1 MFQYKIYFVF
11 KEVIIIMG
19 NNQTEKAF
27 EEKRLAQTISLA
39 EEQLKQ
45 AKEAAD
51 KKKSE
56 IIEAK
61 KDVRENTEHGITSL
75 YTSDGFE
82 ALVELSQYINPVTDK
97 IIDYEEEEHKILLL
111 EKMIKSPYFARID
124 FKFDD
129 EDEFEKIYI
138 GRSSLRKNSYQE
150 MYVYDWRSPIA
161 SVFYRFMT
169 GEAFYDAPCGR
180 VTGELNLKRQYE
192 IKNGKLEYFFDS
204 DVQIVDEFL
213 RQLLSQNT
221 TAKMKAIVETIQ
233 HEQDVVIR
241 DMENDLLMVQ
251 GVAGSG
257 KTSIAL
263 HRAAYLMYQGLQT
276 KLSANNIMIIS
287 PNSIFEQYISN
298 VLPELGEDN
307 VISSV
312 FEDILSALL
321 NGRKIQSRNDFLENL
336 IVNSKYKEISRNS
349 IEFKTSSFFREIL
362 DQFLIDIPRQW
373 IEFEDVYYEG
383 KCVVSR
389 QILKDKI
396 LGRTETPLGI
406 KLEQLEDY
414 ILEQIFG
421 TGKGRGHKEEKNLI
435 KQEIQK
441 FIKIDI
447 VELYKILFSNE
458 AYFYSLLQNSNPSQ
472 NIKNIWKYTKENL
485 EADRLYYD
493 DAIAI
498 AYLYLKIYGT
508 NKYKNI
514 KQVVID
520 EAQDYYPLQYEIFNL
535 LFSNAKFT
543 ILGDMKQTLA
553 KKEDISF
560 YEQIQKI
567 LNKKKSSLIMLD
579 KSFRCTNEILN
590 FSLKFIEQSSQI
602 KSFNRNGDSPKVYI
616 ADNSEIFIDE
626 IVKEIKLCQE
636 KGFQSICLIC
646 KTEKNSTYLFNK
658 IKHKLDIQ
666 LIKNGSVSDLQG
678 VFILPVYM
686 SKGLEFDAVLI
697 CDADSPNYH
706 DEDDKNLLYVA
717 CTRALHKLSLF
728 CENEVSPLI

>member
-1 MFQYKIYFVF
+1 
-11 KEVIIIMG
+11 MG

-192 IKNGKLEYFFDS
+192 IKNGILEYFFDS

-312 FEDILSALL
+312 FEDILSELL

-383 KCVVSR
+383 KCVVSG

-396 LGRTETPLGI
+396 LGRPETPLGI

-485 EADRLYYD
+485 EADSLYYD

-590 FSLKFIEQSSQI
+590 FSLKFIEKSSQI

-678 VFILPVYM
+678 VFILPAYM
-686 SKGLEFDAVLI
+686 SKGLEFDTVLI
-697 CDADSPNYH
+697 CDADSQNYH

>member
-1 MFQYKIYFVF
+1 
-11 KEVIIIMG
+11 MG

-241 DMENDLLMVQ
+241 DMENDLLLVQ

-321 NGRKIQSRNDFLENL
+321 IGRKIQSRNDFLENL

-396 LGRTETPLGI
+396 LGRTDTPLGI

-485 EADRLYYD
+485 EADSLYYD

-590 FSLKFIEQSSQI
+590 FSLKFIEKSSQI

-697 CDADSPNYH
+697 CDADSQNYH

>member
-1 MFQYKIYFVF
+1 
-11 KEVIIIMG
+11 MG

-161 SVFYRFMT
+161 SIFYRFMT

-192 IKNGKLEYFFDS
+192 IKNGTLEYFFDS

-321 NGRKIQSRNDFLENL
+321 IGRKIQSRNDFLENL

-485 EADRLYYD
+485 EADSLYYD

-686 SKGLEFDAVLI
+686 SKGLEFDTVLI
-697 CDADSPNYH
+697 CDADSQNYH

>member
-1 MFQYKIYFVF
+1 
-11 KEVIIIMG
+11 MG

-138 GRSSLRKNSYQE
+138 GRSSLRKNNYQE

-192 IKNGKLEYFFDS
+192 IKNGILEYFFDS

-312 FEDILSALL
+312 FEDILSELL

-383 KCVVSR
+383 KCVVSG

-396 LGRTETPLGI
+396 LGRPETPLGI

-485 EADRLYYD
+485 EADSLYYD

-686 SKGLEFDAVLI
+686 SKGLEFDTVLI
-697 CDADSPNYH
+697 CDADSQNYH

>member
-1 MFQYKIYFVF
+1 
-11 KEVIIIMG
+11 MG

-192 IKNGKLEYFFDS
+192 IKNGTLEYFFDS

-383 KCVVSR
+383 KCVVSG

-396 LGRTETPLGI
+396 LGRPETPLGI

-485 EADRLYYD
+485 EADSLYYD

-535 LFSNAKFT
+535 VFSNAKFT

-626 IVKEIKLCQE
+626 IVKEINLCQE

-666 LIKNGSVSDLQG
+666 LIKNGSASDLQG

-697 CDADSPNYH
+697 CDADSQNYH

>member
-1 MFQYKIYFVF
+1 
-11 KEVIIIMG
+11 MG

-192 IKNGKLEYFFDS
+192 IKNGTLEYFFDS

-312 FEDILSALL
+312 FEDILSELL

-373 IEFEDVYYEG
+373 IEIEDVYYEG
-383 KCVVSR
+383 KCVVSG

-396 LGRTETPLGI
+396 LGRPETPLGI

-485 EADRLYYD
+485 EADSLYYD

-520 EAQDYYPLQYEIFNL
+520 EAQDYYPLQYEIFNF

-686 SKGLEFDAVLI
+686 SKGLEFDTVLI
-697 CDADSPNYH
+697 CDADSQNYH

>member
-1 MFQYKIYFVF
+1 
-11 KEVIIIMG
+11 MG

-161 SVFYRFMT
+161 SIFYRFMT

-312 FEDILSALL
+312 FEDILSELL

-383 KCVVSR
+383 KCVVSG

-396 LGRTETPLGI
+396 LGRPETPLGI

-485 EADRLYYD
+485 EADSLYYD

-520 EAQDYYPLQYEIFNL
+520 EAQDYYPLQYEIFNF

-686 SKGLEFDAVLI
+686 SKGLEFDTVLI
-697 CDADSPNYH
+697 CDADSQNYH

>member
-1 MFQYKIYFVF
+1 
-11 KEVIIIMG
+11 MG

-192 IKNGKLEYFFDS
+192 IKNGTLEYFFDS

-312 FEDILSALL
+312 FEDILSELL

-383 KCVVSR
+383 KCVVSG

-396 LGRTETPLGI
+396 LGRPETPLGI

-485 EADRLYYD
+485 EADSLYYD

-520 EAQDYYPLQYEIFNL
+520 EAQDYYPLQYEIFNF

-602 KSFNRNGDSPKVYI
+602 KSLNRNGDSPKVYI

-686 SKGLEFDAVLI
+686 SKGLEFDTVLI
-697 CDADSPNYH
+697 CDADSQNYH

>member
-1 MFQYKIYFVF
+1 
-11 KEVIIIMG
+11 MG

-161 SVFYRFMT
+161 SIFYRFMT

-321 NGRKIQSRNDFLENL
+321 IGRKIQSRNDFLENL

-421 TGKGRGHKEEKNLI
+421 TRKGRGHKEEKNLI

-458 AYFYSLLQNSNPSQ
+458 AYFYSLLQNSNLSQ
-472 NIKNIWKYTKENL
+472 GIKSIWEYTRENL

-590 FSLKFIEQSSQI
+590 FSLKFIEKSSQI

-626 IVKEIKLCQE
+626 IVKEINLCQE

-646 KTEKNSTYLFNK
+646 KTEKNSIYLFNK

-697 CDADSPNYH
+697 CDADSQNYH

>member
-1 MFQYKIYFVF
+1 
-11 KEVIIIMG
+11 MG

-192 IKNGKLEYFFDS
+192 IKNGILEYFFDS

-312 FEDILSALL
+312 FEDILSELL

-383 KCVVSR
+383 KCVVSG

-396 LGRTETPLGI
+396 LGRPETPLGI

-485 EADRLYYD
+485 EADSLYYD

-520 EAQDYYPLQYEIFNL
+520 EAQDYYPLQYEIFNF

-686 SKGLEFDAVLI
+686 SKGLEFDTVLI
-697 CDADSPNYH
+697 CDADSQNYH

>member
-1 MFQYKIYFVF
+1 
-11 KEVIIIMG
+11 MG

-192 IKNGKLEYFFDS
+192 IKNGTLEYFFDS

-312 FEDILSALL
+312 FEDILSELL

-383 KCVVSR
+383 KCVVSG

-396 LGRTETPLGI
+396 LGRPETPLGI

-485 EADRLYYD
+485 EADSLYYD

-626 IVKEIKLCQE
+626 IVKEINLCQE

-646 KTEKNSTYLFNK
+646 KTEKNSIYLFNK

-686 SKGLEFDAVLI
+686 SKGLEFDTVLI
-697 CDADSPNYH
+697 CDADSQNYY

>member
-1 MFQYKIYFVF
+1 
-11 KEVIIIMG
+11 MG

-192 IKNGKLEYFFDS
+192 IKNGTLEYFFDS

-312 FEDILSALL
+312 FEDILSELL

-383 KCVVSR
+383 KCVVSG

-396 LGRTETPLGI
+396 LGRPETPLGI

-485 EADRLYYD
+485 EADSLYYD

-535 LFSNAKFT
+535 VFSNAKFT

-590 FSLKFIEQSSQI
+590 FSLKFIEKSSQI

-626 IVKEIKLCQE
+626 IVKEINLCQE

-646 KTEKNSTYLFNK
+646 KTEKNSIYLFNK

-686 SKGLEFDAVLI
+686 SKGLEFDTVLI
-697 CDADSPNYH
+697 CDADSQNYH

>member
-1 MFQYKIYFVF
+1 
-11 KEVIIIMG
+11 MG

-180 VTGELNLKRQYE
+180 VTGELNLKRQYQ
-192 IKNGKLEYFFDS
+192 IKNGILEYFFDS

-321 NGRKIQSRNDFLENL
+321 IGRKIQSRNDFLENL

-383 KCVVSR
+383 KCVVSG

-396 LGRTETPLGI
+396 LGRPETPLGI

-485 EADRLYYD
+485 EADSLYYD

-697 CDADSPNYH
+697 CDADSQNYH

>member
-1 MFQYKIYFVF
+1 
-11 KEVIIIMG
+11 MG

-161 SVFYRFMT
+161 SIFYRFMT

-192 IKNGKLEYFFDS
+192 IKNGILEYFFDS

-312 FEDILSALL
+312 FEDILSAFLI
-321 NGRKIQSRNDFLENL
+321 GRKIQSRNDFLENL

-383 KCVVSR
+383 KCVVSG

-396 LGRTETPLGI
+396 LGRPETPLGI

-485 EADRLYYD
+485 EADSLYYD

-590 FSLKFIEQSSQI
+590 FSLKFIEKSSQI

-626 IVKEIKLCQE
+626 IVKEINLCQE

-686 SKGLEFDAVLI
+686 SKGLEFDTVLI
-697 CDADSPNYH
+697 CDADSQNYH

>member
-1 MFQYKIYFVF
+1 
-11 KEVIIIMG
+11 MG

-192 IKNGKLEYFFDS
+192 IKNGTLEYFFDS
-204 DVQIVDEFL
+204 DVQIIDEFL

-312 FEDILSALL
+312 FEDILSELL

-458 AYFYSLLQNSNPSQ
+458 AYFYSLLQNSNLSQ
-472 NIKNIWKYTKENL
+472 GIKSIWEYTRENL

-590 FSLKFIEQSSQI
+590 FSLKFIEKSSQI

-626 IVKEIKLCQE
+626 IVKEINLCQE

-646 KTEKNSTYLFNK
+646 KTEKNSIYLFNK

-697 CDADSPNYH
+697 CDADSQNYH

>member
-1 MFQYKIYFVF
+1 
-11 KEVIIIMG
+11 MG

-192 IKNGKLEYFFDS
+192 IKNGILEYFFDS

-312 FEDILSALL
+312 FEDILSELL

-383 KCVVSR
+383 KCVVSG

-458 AYFYSLLQNSNPSQ
+458 AYFYSLLQNSNLSQ
-472 NIKNIWKYTKENL
+472 GIKSIWEYTRENL

-686 SKGLEFDAVLI
+686 SKGLEFDTVLI
-697 CDADSPNYH
+697 CDADSQNYH

>member
-1 MFQYKIYFVF
+1 
-11 KEVIIIMG
+11 MG

-192 IKNGKLEYFFDS
+192 IKNGILEYFFDS

-312 FEDILSALL
+312 FEDILSELL

-383 KCVVSR
+383 KCVVSG

-396 LGRTETPLGI
+396 LGRPETPLGI

-458 AYFYSLLQNSNPSQ
+458 AYFYSLLQNSNLSQ
-472 NIKNIWKYTKENL
+472 GIKSIWEYTRENL

-626 IVKEIKLCQE
+626 IVKEINLCQE

-646 KTEKNSTYLFNK
+646 KTEKNSIYLFNK

-686 SKGLEFDAVLI
+686 SKGLEFDTVLI
-697 CDADSPNYH
+697 CDADSQNYH

>member
-1 MFQYKIYFVF
+1 
-11 KEVIIIMG
+11 MG

-192 IKNGKLEYFFDS
+192 IKNGILEYFFDS

-312 FEDILSALL
+312 FEDILSELL

-383 KCVVSR
+383 KCVVSG

-396 LGRTETPLGI
+396 LGRPETPLGI

-485 EADRLYYD
+485 EADSLYYD

-535 LFSNAKFT
+535 LFSNTKFT

-636 KGFQSICLIC
+636 KGVQSICLIC

-686 SKGLEFDAVLI
+686 SKGLEFDTVLI
-697 CDADSPNYH
+697 CDADSQNYH

>member
-1 MFQYKIYFVF
+1 
-11 KEVIIIMG
+11 MG

-192 IKNGKLEYFFDS
+192 IKNGTLEYFFDS

-221 TAKMKAIVETIQ
+221 SAKMKAIVETIQ

-312 FEDILSALL
+312 FEDILSELL

-383 KCVVSR
+383 KCVVSG

-396 LGRTETPLGI
+396 LGRPETPLGI

-485 EADRLYYD
+485 EADSLYYD

-520 EAQDYYPLQYEIFNL
+520 EAQDYYPLQYEIFNF

-686 SKGLEFDAVLI
+686 SKGLEFDTVLI
-697 CDADSPNYH
+697 CDADSQNYH

>member
-1 MFQYKIYFVF
+1 
-11 KEVIIIMG
+11 MG

-161 SVFYRFMT
+161 SIFYRFMT

-192 IKNGKLEYFFDS
+192 IKNGTLEYFFDS

-321 NGRKIQSRNDFLENL
+321 IGRKIQSRNDFLENL

-383 KCVVSR
+383 KCVVSG

-396 LGRTETPLGI
+396 LGRPETPLGI

-485 EADRLYYD
+485 EADSLYYD

-626 IVKEIKLCQE
+626 IVKEINLCQE

-686 SKGLEFDAVLI
+686 SKGLEFDTVLI
-697 CDADSPNYH
+697 CDADSQNYH

>member
-1 MFQYKIYFVF
+1 
-11 KEVIIIMG
+11 MG

-192 IKNGKLEYFFDS
+192 IKNGILEYFFDS

-312 FEDILSALL
+312 FEDILSELL

-383 KCVVSR
+383 KCVVSG

-396 LGRTETPLGI
+396 LGRPETPLGI

-472 NIKNIWKYTKENL
+472 NIKNIWKNTKENL

-626 IVKEIKLCQE
+626 IVKEINLCQE

-686 SKGLEFDAVLI
+686 SKGLEFDTVLI
-697 CDADSPNYH
+697 CDADSQNYH

>member
-1 MFQYKIYFVF
+1 
-11 KEVIIIMG
+11 MG

-161 SVFYRFMT
+161 SIFYRFMT

-321 NGRKIQSRNDFLENL
+321 IGRKIQSRNDFLENL

-383 KCVVSR
+383 KCVVSG

-396 LGRTETPLGI
+396 LGRPETPLGI

-458 AYFYSLLQNSNPSQ
+458 AYFYSLLQNSNLSQ
-472 NIKNIWKYTKENL
+472 GIKSIWEYTRENL

-535 LFSNAKFT
+535 VFSNAKFT

-697 CDADSPNYH
+697 CDADSQNYH

>member
-1 MFQYKIYFVF
+1 M
-11 KEVIIIMG
+11 
-19 NNQTEKAF
+19 
-27 EEKRLAQTISLA
+27 
-39 EEQLKQ
+39 
-45 AKEAAD
+45 
-51 KKKSE
+51 
-56 IIEAK
+56 
-61 KDVRENTEHGITSL
+61 RENTEHGITSL

-192 IKNGKLEYFFDS
+192 IKNGILEYFFDS

-312 FEDILSALL
+312 FEDILSELL

-383 KCVVSR
+383 KCVVSG

-396 LGRTETPLGI
+396 LGRPETPLGI

-485 EADRLYYD
+485 EADSLYYD

-686 SKGLEFDAVLI
+686 SKGLEFDTVLI
-697 CDADSPNYH
+697 CDADSQNYH

>member
-1 MFQYKIYFVF
+1 
-11 KEVIIIMG
+11 MG

-192 IKNGKLEYFFDS
+192 IKNGTLEYFFDS

-312 FEDILSALL
+312 FEDILSELL

-383 KCVVSR
+383 KCVVSG

-396 LGRTETPLGI
+396 LGRPETPLGI

-485 EADRLYYD
+485 EADSLYYD

-535 LFSNAKFT
+535 LFSNTKFT

-666 LIKNGSVSDLQG
+666 LIKNGSASDLQG

-686 SKGLEFDAVLI
+686 SKGLEFDTVLI
-697 CDADSPNYH
+697 CDADSQNYH

>member
-1 MFQYKIYFVF
+1 
-11 KEVIIIMG
+11 MG

-192 IKNGKLEYFFDS
+192 IKNGTLEYFFDS

-312 FEDILSALL
+312 FEDILSELL

-383 KCVVSR
+383 KCVVSG

-396 LGRTETPLGI
+396 LGRPETPLGI

-485 EADRLYYD
+485 DADSLYYD

-520 EAQDYYPLQYEIFNL
+520 EAQDYYPLQYEIFNF

-686 SKGLEFDAVLI
+686 SKGLEFDTVLI
-697 CDADSPNYH
+697 CDADSQNYH

>member
-1 MFQYKIYFVF
+1 
-11 KEVIIIMG
+11 MG

-192 IKNGKLEYFFDS
+192 IKNGTLEYFFDS

-263 HRAAYLMYQGLQT
+263 HRVAYLMYQGLQT

-312 FEDILSALL
+312 FEDILSELL

-485 EADRLYYD
+485 EADSLYYD

-520 EAQDYYPLQYEIFNL
+520 EAQDYYPLQYEIFNF

-686 SKGLEFDAVLI
+686 SKGLEFDTVLI
-697 CDADSPNYH
+697 CDADSQNYH

>member
-1 MFQYKIYFVF
+1 
-11 KEVIIIMG
+11 MG

-192 IKNGKLEYFFDS
+192 IKNGILEYFFDS

-312 FEDILSALL
+312 FEDILSELL

-383 KCVVSR
+383 KCVVSG

-396 LGRTETPLGI
+396 LGRPETPLGI

-485 EADRLYYD
+485 EADSLYYD

-514 KQVVID
+514 KLVVID

-646 KTEKNSTYLFNK
+646 KTEKNSTYQFNK

-686 SKGLEFDAVLI
+686 SKGLEFDTVLI
-697 CDADSPNYH
+697 CDADSQNYH

>member
-1 MFQYKIYFVF
+1 
-11 KEVIIIMG
+11 MG

-192 IKNGKLEYFFDS
+192 IKNGTLEYFFDS

-312 FEDILSALL
+312 FEDILSELL

-383 KCVVSR
+383 KCVVSG

-396 LGRTETPLGI
+396 LGRPETPLGI

-485 EADRLYYD
+485 EADSLYYD

-535 LFSNAKFT
+535 VFSNAKFT

-646 KTEKNSTYLFNK
+646 KTEKNSIYLFNK

-666 LIKNGSVSDLQG
+666 LIKNGSASDLQG

-686 SKGLEFDAVLI
+686 SKGLEFDTVLI
-697 CDADSPNYH
+697 CDADSQNYY

>member
-1 MFQYKIYFVF
+1 M
-11 KEVIIIMG
+11 
-19 NNQTEKAF
+19 
-27 EEKRLAQTISLA
+27 
-39 EEQLKQ
+39 
-45 AKEAAD
+45 
-51 KKKSE
+51 
-56 IIEAK
+56 
-61 KDVRENTEHGITSL
+61 RENTEHGITSL

-192 IKNGKLEYFFDS
+192 IKNGTLEYFFDS

-312 FEDILSALL
+312 FEDILSELL

-485 EADRLYYD
+485 EADSLYYD

-520 EAQDYYPLQYEIFNL
+520 EAQDYYPLQYEIFNF

-686 SKGLEFDAVLI
+686 SKGLEFDTVLI
-697 CDADSPNYH
+697 CDADSQNYH

>member
-1 MFQYKIYFVF
+1 
-11 KEVIIIMG
+11 MG

-192 IKNGKLEYFFDS
+192 IKNGILEYFFDS

-312 FEDILSALL
+312 FEDILSELL

-383 KCVVSR
+383 KCVVSG

-396 LGRTETPLGI
+396 LGRPETPLGI

-485 EADRLYYD
+485 EADSLYYD

-520 EAQDYYPLQYEIFNL
+520 EAQDYYPLQYEIFNF

-697 CDADSPNYH
+697 CDADSQNYH